1 MRIERQAFKQAGTPV
16 TISAQDSLNQLRS
29 REHPECVVCGNA
41 NGHGLGLD
49 FLVPE
54 PGVVQGMLD
63 CQPEMQGYP
72 GVLHGGAACALLD
85 GAMINCL
92 FALGHI
98 AVTAD
103 LKVRFR
109 HPIRIGRLATV
120 HAHLESSLSVLHV
133 LKAEIRQDG
142 RVAATAVGKF
152 VEKSFAGWPKERTP
166 GCPEYVRRE

>member
-1 MRIERQAFKQAGTPV
+1 M
-16 TISAQDSLNQLRS
+16 TISAQHSLDQLRG
-29 REHPECVVCGNA
+29 REHPQCIVCGNT
-41 NGHGLGLD
+41 NSHGLGIG

-54 PGVVQGMLD
+54 PGVVQGMYD
-63 CQPEMQGYP
+63 CPPEMQGYP
-72 GVLHGGAACALLD
+72 GVLHGGATCALLD
-85 GAMINCL
+85 GAMMNCL

-98 AVTAD
+98 AVTAE

-109 HPIRIGRLATV
+109 HPVWTGRSATV
-120 HAHLESSLSVLHV
+120 HAWLESSLSVLHV

-152 VEKSFAGWPKERTP
+152 VEKSLAAWREGEAP